1 MENGVEW
8 KLTRG
13 EIENYWQVKLGK
25 ILSLGR
31 INLGSRNTVKK
42 GKGREFKAQNSHD
55 LGRRGRVIRPID
67 PWFKKYL
74 ELELLGELSMFQM
87 KIFVLKY
94 FSISLFYDI
103 LTHTMT

>member
-1 MENGVEW
+1 M
-8 KLTRG
+8 
-13 EIENYWQVKLGK
+13 
-25 ILSLGR
+25 SLGQ
-31 INLGSRNTVKK
+31 INLIREHGQN
-42 GKGREFKAQNSHD
+42 GMGREFKDQNSHD

-74 ELELLGELSMFQM
+74 ELGSLEELSIFQM
-87 KIFVLKY
+87 KIFFLKY